1 VTGRVEGKVAFITG
15 AARGQGRSHAVRL
28 AEEGADIVALDLCGA
43 VDAVPYAPATAAD
56 LAETVRLVEATGR
69 RIISFEVDTRDTA
82 GLIDAAAQGVSAFGR
97 LDIVVANAGVCIMKP
112 WDEITVEDWQQT
124 ISVNL
129 TGTWN
134 TVMATAPHL
143 VTGGGGSIILTSS
156 VAGLKGLPF
165 MVPYVAS
172 KHGVTGLARAFAQE
186 LGKDHIRVN
195 SIHPS
200 GVNTVMATGN
210 DPAVMNDAL
219 AANPG
224 VGGVFGTSLGV
235 YLTEPV
241 DQSNAVVFLA
251 SDESRYITA
260 LALTVDAGNA
270 QY

>member
-28 AEEGADIVALDLCGA
+28 AEEGADIVALDLCGP
-43 VDAVPYAPATAAD
+43 VEAVPYAPATPAD

-69 RIISFEVDTRDTA
+69 KIISFEADTRDA
-82 GLIDAAAQGVSAFGR
+82 AELIEAAAAGVSAFGR

-235 YLTEPV
+235 YMTEPV

-251 SDESRYITA
+251 SDEARYITA

>member
-28 AEEGADIVALDLCGA
+28 AEEGADIVAVDLCGP
-43 VDAVPYAPATAAD
+43 VDGVPYAPATAAD

-69 RIISFEVDTRDTA
+69 KIVSLELDTRDLA
-82 GLIDAAAQGVSAFGR
+82 GLTDAAAGGVARFGH

-112 WDEITVEDWQQT
+112 WDQITVEDWQQT
-124 ISVNL
+124 VSVNL

-143 VTGGGGSIILTSS
+143 VTAGGGSIILTSS

-200 GVNTVMATGN
+200 GVDTVMATGN
-210 DPAVMNDAL
+210 DPAVMAGAL

-235 YLTEPV
+235 YMTEPV

-251 SDESRYITA
+251 SDEARYITA